1 MAQIKSTME
10 MVLARADRLC
20 AEAVADN
27 REDLLHGGMKI
38 ATAWLNGE
46 SVDLVAAINHCKPD
60 ESPYFRQGVARTFFR
75 HITLPREE
83 GQPWEGALNG
93 LLEMA
98 KAMPESAADA
108 GQLSGLI
115 TEIRS
120 ILSRYLQHRQQL
132 EKQLEDNFALQ
143 ATQLQH
149 SLAQQTGMK
158 MKISPRQHPKFNEEW
173 QRVQT
178 QLNEQYVNALEQYK
192 TAINNLFEP
201 ASGED
206 RNGC

>member
-10 MVLARADRLC
+10 MVMARADRLC
-20 AEAVADN
+20 AEAVNDTG
-27 REDLLHGGMKI
+27 EDILQRGMKL

-46 SVDLVAAINHCKPD
+46 AVDLVAAINQCGPA
-60 ESPYFRQGVARTFFR
+60 ELSPFRQGLLRTFFR
-75 HITLPREE
+75 HIVLPREE

-98 KAMPESAADA
+98 KAMPGDAAADV
-108 GQLSGLI
+108 GQLSGLLA
-115 TEIRS
+115 EIRS

-132 EKQLEDNFALQ
+132 EKQLEENFALQ
-143 ATQLQH
+143 ATQLQQ

-173 QRVQT
+173 QRVQA
-178 QLNEQYVNALEQYK
+178 QLNDQYLNALDQYK
-192 TAINNLFEP
+192 VAI
-201 ASGED
+201 SGLL
-206 RNGC
+206 GL